1 MAAVTN
7 SKTGQ
12 KFNQLFPNG
21 IPSVKMDEFLGCFG
35 NRLKFSYVISAPL
48 HMKGFFQFWAKDH
61 QYAPIDRLAVTFD
74 LIIHLAAWIAALVL
88 DIWANAQDNRGS
100 EILQEV
106 NMVALWSLIVALSG
120 ILVAQFFALTAGGQ
134 EAGKLFPSTYGV
146 IVGGA
151 YTSILFSFMWLMH
164 SFTWAA
170 LVNQYS
176 DSSGGEELKQQRHAV
191 MWTLALKV
199 CAVVTLEKN
208 ASFWGPCTIDEEKEA
223 EEKTAQYYKQNG
235 LEYNA

>member
-48 HMKGFFQFWAKDH
+48 HMKGFFQFWAKNH
-61 QYAPIDRLAVTFD
+61 KYAVIDRVAVTFD
-74 LIIHLAAWIAALVL
+74 LVIHLAAWIAALVL

-176 DSSGGEELKQQRHAV
+176 DSSLGEDLKQQRHAV

-208 ASFWGPCTIDEEKEA
+208 ASFWGPCTIDEKKEA
-223 EEKTAQYYKQNG
+223 EEKTAQYYKENG